1 VSIPHAVDAE
11 IHQYEHLFNVEN
23 PNKPK
28 EGISFTDNINP
39 NSLHIINGCKLESSL
54 KNAKLG
60 NYFQFLR
67 NGYYCLDKDSTLNGL
82 IFNRTATLRDTWGK
96 KNK

>member
-1 VSIPHAVDAE
+1 MFLSPIF
-11 IHQYEHLFNVEN
+11 QYEHLFNAEN
-23 PNKPK
+23 PNKSK
-28 EGISFTDNINP
+28 DGESFTDNINP
-39 NSLHIINGCKLESSL
+39 NSLKIVEGCKLEPSL

-67 NGYYCLDKDSTLNGL
+67 NGYYCVDKDSTTDEL
-82 IFNRTATLRDTWGK
+82 IFNRTATLRDTWGR